1 MNPKQFL
8 LYGGVVLILY
18 GVVGLIVPDQEL
30 LGGIL
35 YFTGIENIVHIVL
48 GVVAIAAS
56 YVLSAVLQKWLV
68 AAVGV
73 LALVFMII
81 GFFLIG
87 TPPLNLPP
95 GNLELV
101 DDVVHLVV
109 TVWALWA
116 AFRPMPAPA
125 MQPSTMAP

>member
-8 LYGGVVLILY
+8 LFGGVVLILY
-18 GVVGLIVPDQEL
+18 GVVGVIVPDQSL
-30 LGGIL
+30 LGGAL
-35 YFTGIENIVHIVL
+35 YFTGAENIAHLVL

-56 YVLSAVLQKWLV
+56 YVLSPMLQKWLV

-73 LALVFMII
+73 LALVFMAI
-81 GFFLIG
+81 GFAVIS
-87 TPPLNLPP
+87 TPPLNVPP

-101 DDVVHLVV
+101 DDVVHLAV

-116 AFRPMPAPA
+116 AFRPMPAAA
-125 MQPSTMAP
+125 MQGRPMAA

>member
-1 MNPKQFL
+1 MNPRQFL
-8 LYGGVVLILY
+8 LFGGVVLILY

-35 YFTGIENIVHIVL
+35 YFTGAENIAHLVL

-56 YVLSAVLQKWLV
+56 YVLSPVLQKWLV

-73 LALVFMII
+73 LALVFMIL
-81 GFFLIG
+81 GFAVIN
-87 TPPLNLPP
+87 TPPLNVPP

-125 MQPSTMAP
+125 MQGRPSMA